1 MTNSKQTRDWVKMEH
16 AKKVRLAAKQ
26 EHETMLIKHHNELLA
41 RFYGVKA
48 FDSSVANKVNAELAN
63 QSIAQLINQPIRHIV

>member
-1 MTNSKQTRDWVKMEH
+1 MEH

-48 FDSSVANKVNAELAN
+48 FDSSVANKVNAEL
-63 QSIAQLINQPIRHIV
+63 SAQLINQPIRHIV

>member
-16 AKKVRLAAKQ
+16 AKKVRIAAKQ

-48 FDSSVANKVNAELAN
+48 FDSSVASKVNAEL
-63 QSIAQLINQPIRHIV
+63 SAQLINQPIRHIV

>member
-26 EHETMLIKHHNELLA
+26 EHESMLIKHHNELLA

-48 FDSSVANKVNAELAN
+48 FDSSVANKVNAEL
-63 QSIAQLINQPIRHIV
+63 SAQLVRHIV